1 MTVSVPQ
8 FAISKQVARRDAIE
22 VAILDPRDGTTPT
35 GITITLASPY
45 SPQAKAA
52 QHAIVEV
59 LRGRKDADIRVE
71 ELESRV
77 LDALVACTVSWSGV
91 QDADG
96 ADVLPTPALVRALYD
111 AEPWI
116 AEQVQAAYNEKSRFF
131 APRTT
136 G

>member
-1 MTVSVPQ
+1 MTVAVPK
-8 FAISKQVARRDAIE
+8 FAISKQIARRDTIE
-22 VAILDPRDGTTPT
+22 VSILDPRDGTTPT
-35 GITITLASPY
+35 GIAITLASPY

-52 QHAIVEV
+52 QHAIVDL
-59 LRGRKDADIRVE
+59 LRGRKDADISVA
-71 ELESRV
+71 ELEQKAT
-77 LDALVACTVSWSGV
+77 DALVACTVGWTGV
-91 QDADG
+91 QDEAG
-96 ADVLPTPALVRALYD
+96 VDVLPTAEVIRALYA

>member
-1 MTVSVPQ
+1 MSVSVPK
-8 FAISKQVARRDAIE
+8 FAISSQVARRDSIE
-22 VAILDPRDGTTPT
+22 VPILDPRDQKPT
-35 GITITLASPY
+35 AITITLASPY

-59 LRGRKDADIRVE
+59 LRGKKEADIGVA
-71 ELESRV
+71 ELEAKA
-77 LDALVACTVSWSGV
+77 LDSLVACTLGWKGV
-91 QDADG
+91 EDADG
-96 ADVLPTPALVRALYD
+96 NALIASASMVRALYD

-116 AEQVQAAYNEKSRFF
+116 AEQVQAAYGEKSRFF

>member
-1 MTVSVPQ
+1 MTASIPK
-8 FAISKQVARRDAIE
+8 FAISTAIARKDSID

-35 GITITLASPY
+35 AITITLASPY

-59 LRGRKDADIRVE
+59 LRGKKDADISVA
-71 ELESRV
+71 ELEAKA
-77 LDALVACTVSWSGV
+77 LDSLVACTIGWKGV
-91 QDADG
+91 QDAEGNDL
-96 ADVLPTPALVRALYD
+96 LPTAPIVRALYE

-116 AEQVQAAYNEKSRFF
+116 AEQVQAAYGEKSRFF

>member
-1 MTVSVPQ
+1 MTASVPK
-8 FAISKQVARRDAIE
+8 FAISSSIARRESIE
-22 VAILDPRDGTTPT
+22 VSIMDPRDGTTPT
-35 GITITLASPY
+35 AITITLASPY

-59 LRGRKDADIRVE
+59 LRGKKEADISVA
-71 ELESRV
+71 ELEAKA
-77 LDALVACTVSWSGV
+77 LDSLVACTIGWKGV
-91 QDADG
+91 EDADG
-96 ADVLPTPALVRALYD
+96 AELLPAAPIVRALYE

-116 AEQVQAAYNEKSRFF
+116 AEQVQAAYGEKSRFF

>member
-1 MTVSVPQ
+1 MTVSIPK
-8 FAISKQVARRDAIE
+8 FAISSTVARRDAIE
-22 VAILDPRDGTTPT
+22 VAILDPRDQSPT
-35 GITITLASPY
+35 AITITLASPY

-59 LRGRKDADIRVE
+59 LRGKKEADISVA
-71 ELESRV
+71 ELEAKA
-77 LDALVACTVSWSGV
+77 LDSLVACTLGWRGV
-91 QDADG
+91 MDADDNEVI
-96 ADVLPTPALVRALYD
+96 ASPAIVRALYE

-116 AEQVQAAYNEKSRFF
+116 AEQVQAAYGEKSRFF